1 GFFDP
6 AQGARALER
15 HQEVTR
21 ILHEAGGLVVGGTD
35 CGGLAYPPPG
45 FALLREI
52 ELMAEAIGAMA
63 ALQAVTSVASRYL
76 RRQDDI
82 GSVAAGRYADFL
94 VVDGDPLR
102 DARELRKLTTVY
114 RGGVAHDPQAILAQA
129 PQSDLGH
136 RH

>member
-1 GFFDP
+1 M
-6 AQGARALER
+6 
-15 HQEVTR
+15 
-21 ILHEAGGLVVGGTD
+21 VGGTD
-35 CGGLAYPPPG
+35 CGALSYPPPG

-52 ELMAEAIGAMA
+52 ELLAEATGAMA
-63 ALQAVTSVASRYL
+63 ALKAVTSVAARYL
-76 RRQDDI
+76 RQQADI
-82 GSVAAGRYADFL
+82 GSVAPGRYADFL

-102 DARELRKLTTVY
+102 DPRELRKLTTVY